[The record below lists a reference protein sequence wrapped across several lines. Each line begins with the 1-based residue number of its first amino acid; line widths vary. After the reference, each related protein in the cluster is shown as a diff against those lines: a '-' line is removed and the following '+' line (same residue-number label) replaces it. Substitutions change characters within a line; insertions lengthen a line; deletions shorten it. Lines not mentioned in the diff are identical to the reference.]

1 MVIHDETG
9 EYICCRILVQP
20 GMMKVDEGEAWG
32 VVEAAKWALNLG
44 FTRVLVES
52 DSKRVLEALQSNMGG
67 GTVLWDF
74 IASGMRFFAA
84 QEHLS
89 ISWACRS
96 ANMVAHTIT
105 RTSRNFDSPHF
116 WIEPLNSVVFAMTDP
131 SFRNNRCVTCA

>member
-52 DSKRVLEALQSNMGG
+52 DSKRVLEALQSNM
-67 GTVLWDF
+67 VWDF

-84 QEHLS
+84 QEHFS

-96 ANMVAHTIT
+96 GGTYHY
-105 RTSRNFDSPHF
+105 
-116 WIEPLNSVVFAMTDP
+116 
-131 SFRNNRCVTCA
+131 

>member
-44 FTRVLVES
+44 FTRVL
-52 DSKRVLEALQSNMGG
+52 KRVLEALQSNM
-67 GTVLWDF
+67 VWDF

-84 QEHLS
+84 Q
-89 ISWACRS
+89 
-96 ANMVAHTIT
+96 
-105 RTSRNFDSPHF
+105 
-116 WIEPLNSVVFAMTDP
+116 
-131 SFRNNRCVTCA
+131 